1 MSSSASDGTGPF
13 AKSPFLSSLGVEVVE
28 RSDGRAVLRLIVDA
42 RHLRTRGIAHGGL
55 LSTLLDTAMGIAVS
69 TGTPDGCFAVTAQ
82 LNVNFVRPAWDG
94 EVLETTGLV
103 CHRGQQTA
111 VAHGEIR
118 TAKGTVVALSSGTFS
133 YVRNANPESDPLERR
148 PDQPV
153 A

>member
-1 MSSSASDGTGPF
+1 MSSSASESASPF
-13 AKSPFLSSLGVEVVE
+13 AKSPFLGSLGVELVE
-28 RSDGRAVLRLIVDA
+28 RSDGRAVLRLAVDE

-94 EVLETTGLV
+94 EVLDTTGWV

-111 VAHGEIR
+111 VAQGETR
-118 TAKGTVVALSSGTFS
+118 TAKGVLVAVSSGTFS
-133 YVRNANPESDPLERR
+133 YVRNSNPDSESLVRR
-148 PDQPV
+148 PDSPAV
-153 A
+153 

>member
-1 MSSSASDGTGPF
+1 MSSSASDSAGPC
-13 AKSPFLSSLGVEVVE
+13 ANSPFLSSLGVEVVE
-28 RSDGRAVLRLIVDA
+28 RLDGRAVLRLKVDE

-69 TGTPDGCFAVTAQ
+69 TGTPDGSFAVTAQ

-111 VAHGEIR
+111 VAQGETR
-118 TAKGTVVALSSGTFS
+118 TAKGVLVALSSGTFS
-133 YVRNANPESDPLERR
+133 YVRNTSPDSEPLERR
-148 PDQPV
+148 PDLPV

>member
-1 MSSSASDGTGPF
+1 MSSSAGESGDPF
-13 AKSPFLSSLGVEVVE
+13 SKSPFLGSLGVELVE
-28 RSDGRAVLRLIVDA
+28 RSDGRAVLRLVVDE

-82 LNVNFVRPAWDG
+82 LNVNFVRPGWNG

-111 VAHGEIR
+111 VARGETR
-118 TAKGTVVALSSGTFS
+118 TAKGVLVSISSGTFS
-133 YVRNANPESDPLERR
+133 YVRNTNLESEPLERR
-148 PDQPV
+148 PDPPSV
-153 A
+153 